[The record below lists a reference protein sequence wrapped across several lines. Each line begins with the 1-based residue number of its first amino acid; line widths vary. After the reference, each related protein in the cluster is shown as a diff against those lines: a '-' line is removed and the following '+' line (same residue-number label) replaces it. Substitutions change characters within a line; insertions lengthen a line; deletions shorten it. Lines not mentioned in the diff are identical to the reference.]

1 MPVPSSI
8 RRIGYGSGTYE
19 DFVATLRRLQ
29 TEDLVDVRSAPYS
42 RFKPEFSRDA
52 LARSLE
58 GDGSATSSWAI
69 RSAAGRTTGPATSPT
84 AGSTTSRVDDGRH
97 SRTGSPR
104 SGQGHESGAMIVL
117 MCSEGRPQE
126 CHRAKL
132 VAAELVA
139 LRIPVVHVD
148 EAGDVRTHD
157 EIMGLVTGG
166 RDALFDEPAS
176 ATRSRRAHRV
186 VS

>member
-1 MPVPSSI
+1 M
-8 RRIGYGSGTYE
+8 G
-19 DFVATLRRLQ
+19 D
-29 TEDLVDVRSAPYS
+29 
-42 RFKPEFSRDA
+42 
-52 LARSLE
+52 SL
-58 GDGSATSSWAI
+58 G
-69 RSAAGRTTGPATSPT
+69 GRP
-84 AGSTTSRVDDGRH
+84 DDGACYK
-97 SRTGSPR
+97 PD
-104 SGQGHESGAMIVL
+104 GQIDDVACRRRPAFQDGISALGAGHESGAMIVL
-117 MCSEGRPQE
+117 MCSEGRPQV